1 MHYATLVVLST
12 RPEDLDVA
20 VSQAMEM
27 GKDIHWDWYQIGGRW
42 TGALSGYNPD
52 EDPANLEGNGTRTK
66 WPTQWARHPGDVV
79 LVESLT
85 QEQVE
90 LFAHVVCAEHG
101 WFTGER
107 YEPWQEGDRFPKLGL
122 PPVEWLKKA
131 YKDGVV
137 VVVDCHN

>member
-85 QEQVE
+85 REQVE
-90 LFAHVVCAEHG
+90 LFAHVVCVWSTDG
-101 WFTGER
+101 SRGSDTN
-107 YEPWQEGDRFPKLGL
+107 LGR
-122 PPVEWLKKA
+122 KA
-131 YKDGVV
+131 INFRSWDFRLSNGSRR
-137 VVVDCHN
+137 HTRME